1 MPAHSPSRR
10 RCLGLLAGST
20 CWPWLPARAQP
31 QQAEWVAGW
40 IAAAHDH
47 RALLLPLGVPPLVL
61 QDQTVRQ
68 RMLVAAGGDALRVCF
83 SNRFGDQP
91 LVIDAAGVGRSTGP
105 DALSPGG
112 LRPLRF
118 DGRPGTTIAP
128 HTERWSDPVALE
140 VAADQRLAVSLHL
153 PQPTVVATGHASIP
167 MTSQAAPGD
176 QVMHSRLGAPV
187 DLPWNPIV
195 TGIDVRP
202 ARAAKVVV
210 AFGDSITQGAGAS
223 DSAVTSYPARL
234 ATRLRGA
241 REAPPVVVLNAGL
254 SGNRLLRD
262 GTGPR
267 GLARFAH
274 DVLAVSGVTHAI
286 LLIGIND
293 IGWGTTNGER
303 PAWLVPPWDVAT
315 PEAITAGLQRL
326 IEQARGAGVKLLLGT
341 LTPFRGSPYW
351 SEENERT
358 RQAVNRWVRGRQ
370 DIAVIDFD
378 AAMRAKDEPLALHPP
393 FDSGDHLH
401 PSEAGFAAMAAAAD
415 VPDLRE

>member
-1 MPAHSPSRR
+1 MA
-10 RCLGLLAGST
+10 
-20 CWPWLPARAQP
+20 ARAEP
-31 QQAEWVAGW
+31 AEDEEWVAGW

-47 RALLLPLGVPPLVL
+47 RALLLPLGMPPVVL

-68 RMLVAAGGDALRVCF
+68 HMLVAAGGHALRVRL

-91 LVIDAAGVGRSTGP
+91 LVVGAAGVGLCTGP
-105 DALSPGG
+105 DALSPGT

-118 DGRPGTTIAP
+118 DGRPGTTLAP

-140 VAADQRLAVSLHL
+140 VTADQRLAVSLHL
-153 PQPTVVATGHASIP
+153 PQATVIGTGHATSP
-167 MTSQAAPGD
+167 ASSQAAAGD
-176 QVMHSRLGAPV
+176 QVMHSRLAAPV

-195 TGIDVRP
+195 TAIDVRIAQQP
-202 ARAAKVVV
+202 AKVVV
-210 AFGDSITQGAGAS
+210 AFGDSITQGASAA
-223 DSAVTSYPARL
+223 DSTAASYPARL
-234 ATRLRGA
+234 AARLRGA

-274 DVLAVSGVTHAI
+274 DALQVSGVTHVI
-286 LLIGIND
+286 VLIGIND
-293 IGWGTTNGER
+293 IGWGTAGGER
-303 PAWLVPPWDVAT
+303 PVWLVPPWDVAT

-326 IEQARGAGVKLLLGT
+326 VGEARAQGVKVLLGT
-341 LTPFRGSPYW
+341 LPPFKGSPYW
-351 SEENERT
+351 SEDNERT
-358 RQAVNRWVRGRQ
+358 RQAVNRWIRGRQ
-370 DIAVIDFD
+370 DVDAVIDFD
-378 AAMRAKDEPLALHPP
+378 AALRAKDDALMLHPA

-415 VPDLRE
+415 VPELCE